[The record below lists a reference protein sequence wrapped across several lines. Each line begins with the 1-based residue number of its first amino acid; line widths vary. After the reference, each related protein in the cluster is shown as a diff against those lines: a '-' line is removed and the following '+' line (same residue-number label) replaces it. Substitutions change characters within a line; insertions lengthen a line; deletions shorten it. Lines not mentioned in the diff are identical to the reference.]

1 MYRFMRRACRVAP
14 WKAEMIARHV
24 ARRRALRRIAAMA
37 MGLAV
42 AVAAHAADTLRVLSW
57 PGYADP
63 DIVKAFEK
71 RHGVTVQVTVVG
83 SDETLWERVSAN
95 RGGDFDVFAVNTA
108 ELKRYIDKG
117 LVVPLDLAH
126 IPNVATQQPRFRDRY
141 AIPNLMRDGVVYA
154 VPYTYSEMG
163 LIYDRQQLAEPPTSI
178 SALWDPRWRGK
189 VLAFDTGG
197 HNFSIAAL
205 ALGKPNPFQL
215 DEVAYKEVTA
225 HLVALRRNVLTFYSL
240 PEESVELFRD
250 HKVALLFANYGTQ
263 QVQQLKKAGA
273 DIGYVLPKEGA
284 LAWLDCWT
292 ITHGVQNKALAEAWI
307 DYMLEKPVGRALT
320 ERQGLANTVESSA
333 LDERKSKIVWLEP
346 VEDANRR
353 SELWSR
359 IVSGD
364 RPVALGTR

>member
-1 MYRFMRRACRVAP
+1 MSSPVLRTTRRAG
-14 WKAEMIARHV
+14 M
-24 ARRRALRRIAAMA
+24 RRIAALTFA
-37 MGLAV
+37 ALACT
-42 AVAAHAADTLRVLSW
+42 AAYAADTLRVLSW
-57 PGYADP
+57 PGYADA

-71 RHGVTVQVTVVG
+71 RHKVTVQITVVG
-83 SDETLWERVSAN
+83 SDEMLWERVSSRDGA
-95 RGGDFDVFAVNTA
+95 DYDVFAVNTA
-108 ELKRYIDKG
+108 ELKRYVDKG
-117 LVVPLDLAH
+117 LAVPLNLGN
-126 IPNVATQQPRFRDRY
+126 IPNVATQLQRFRDRF
-141 AIPNLMRDGVVYA
+141 AIPNLMRDGAVYA

-163 LIYDRQQLAEPPTSI
+163 LVYDRQQMAEPPTSI

-215 DEVAYKEVTA
+215 DEAAYKDVTA
-225 HLVALRRNVLTFYSL
+225 HLISLRRNVLTFYSL

-273 DIGYVLPKEGA
+273 DIGYVIPKEGA

-292 ITHGVQNKALAEAWI
+292 ITRGAKNKALAEAWI
-307 DYMLEKPVGRALT
+307 DYMLEKPVSRALT

-333 LDERKSKIVWLEP
+333 IDDRKAKIIWLEP